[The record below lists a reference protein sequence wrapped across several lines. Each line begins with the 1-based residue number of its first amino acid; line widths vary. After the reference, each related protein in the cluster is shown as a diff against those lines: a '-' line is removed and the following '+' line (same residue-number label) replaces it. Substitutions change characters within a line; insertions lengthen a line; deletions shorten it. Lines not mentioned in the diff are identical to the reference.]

1 MMPIDPL
8 QLMML
13 ASNANP
19 GGAGNPLLNPAGS
32 SPTAAMA
39 AQSPG
44 PQAAMAGPAGAAGM
58 PGGGSLGDMLKGVQ
72 APSSPDPKFS
82 GGVSGSGLPYV
93 SRIED
98 MISPFLQA
106 TGAGKSQMAPTLGML
121 LSQAPGGGR

>member
-1 MMPIDPL
+1 MIDPMT
-8 QLMML
+8 LMML

-19 GGAGNPLLNPAGS
+19 GGAANPLLNPAGS
-32 SPTAAMA
+32 APTAAMP

-44 PQAAMAGPAGAAGM
+44 PQAAMAGTAGGPAGGM
-58 PGGGSLGDMLKGVQ
+58 GSLGDMLKGVQ